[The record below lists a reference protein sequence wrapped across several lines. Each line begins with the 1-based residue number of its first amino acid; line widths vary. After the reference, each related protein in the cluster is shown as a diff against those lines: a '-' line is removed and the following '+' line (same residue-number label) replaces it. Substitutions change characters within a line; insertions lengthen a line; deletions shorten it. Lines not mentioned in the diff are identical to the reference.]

1 VPDDLATAIAGA
13 WAYEQLHVNALFH
26 QWTGPLLDAGHVAPG
41 DSVLDVACGTG
52 ILAREALDRVAP
64 TGSVT
69 GLDIGPGML
78 TVAEEIEPRVTWLE
92 GDATRLPFDD
102 DHFDAVVSQFGLMF
116 FPDRA
121 QAIGEMLRCT
131 KPGHRIAVA
140 VWDSL
145 ERSQAYPITVDLLQ
159 RRAGP
164 AAADALCAPFVLG
177 DTEVLKRLFDDAGAS
192 ALLIETRHGT
202 ARFPSVRSMVE
213 ADLRGWLPI
222 MGVFLDDDLI
232 ELILAEAEDV
242 LREYVQPDGTM
253 TFDAP
258 AHIVT
263 AQA

>member
-1 VPDDLATAIAGA
+1 MPDDLATAIAGA
-13 WAYEQLHVNALFH
+13 WAYEELHVKALFQ
-26 QWTGPLLDAGHVAPG
+26 QWASPLLEAGQVAAG
-41 DSVLDVACGTG
+41 DNVLDVACGTG
-52 ILAREALDRVAP
+52 ILAREALDRVA

-69 GLDIGPGML
+69 GFDIGPGML

-92 GDATRLPFDD
+92 GDATQLPFDD

-116 FPDRA
+116 FPDREK
-121 QAIGEMLRCT
+121 AISEMLRCT
-131 KPGHRIAVA
+131 KPGRRIAVA

-145 ERSQAYPITVDLLQ
+145 ERSQAYPITVELLQ
-159 RRAGP
+159 RRAGH
-164 AAADALCAPFVLG
+164 AAADALSAPFVLG
-177 DTEVLKRLFDDAGAS
+177 DTATLKQIFEDAGCS
-192 ALLIETRHGT
+192 APSIETRHGT

-222 MGVFLDDDLI
+222 MGVFLDDHLI
-232 ELILAEAEDV
+232 EEILVEAEHV

-263 AQA
+263 GHA